1 MPSNVT
7 AQRQVSASSTMSV
20 QQKDF
25 TPFEGAQRANR
36 SQNDCEMNQIPL
48 NIDDEHETSHVVDYY
63 DTGNDH
69 QMREGSTCVMQY
81 SEKLAEGVDLDL
93 S

>member
-1 MPSNVT
+1 
-7 AQRQVSASSTMSV
+7 
-20 QQKDF
+20 
-25 TPFEGAQRANR
+25 
-36 SQNDCEMNQIPL
+36 MNQIPL